1 MRRARA
7 FLVVALV
14 ALAGCTAGGGSS
26 QEPKPQTATDQ
37 TPVTITFW
45 HGFSAPR
52 EKRVFAKVIDQ
63 FHQSHPWITVKV
75 VGNINDDKI
84 VSSIH
89 GGNPPDVAQ
98 SFTTDNVG
106 KFCSSGAWVDLN
118 PYIKQ
123 DGTDVN
129 AIPAAAQAYTQ
140 YKGNRC
146 ALPQLADAY
155 GLYYNTELLAK
166 AGFKSPPKTLSELTE
181 MAKRLTQRNSD
192 GSIKVAGLVPY
203 WGFYENVPAH
213 LAPAWGAQWFSPDG
227 KSNLSRDPR
236 WAQMLRW
243 QKSLIDF
250 YGYDKITRFV
260 AGAGDEFSSSQ
271 VFETG
276 KMAMALDGEWRVA
289 FLADEHPELKYATA
303 PFPAAD
309 DQSGQYGAGFISGNI
324 IGIPKGAKHP
334 AAAWQLVKYLAFD
347 TSALVTLSNELR
359 NVPTTTAA
367 LQSPQIKPD
376 PNFKTFLDIFANPK
390 SAAVP
395 VNPAGSVNQDLFQTF
410 AEKYQAGKVADLEA
424 GLKALD
430 RQIDNQ
436 IAQDTGGGAP

>member
-1 MRRARA
+1 
-7 FLVVALV
+7 
-14 ALAGCTAGGGSS
+14 
-26 QEPKPQTATDQ
+26 
-37 TPVTITFW
+37 
-45 HGFSAPR
+45 
-52 EKRVFAKVIDQ
+52 
-63 FHQSHPWITVKV
+63 
-75 VGNINDDKI
+75 
-84 VSSIH
+84 
-89 GGNPPDVAQ
+89 
-98 SFTTDNVG
+98 
-106 KFCSSGAWVDLN
+106 
-118 PYIKQ
+118 
-123 DGTDVN
+123 
-129 AIPAAAQAYTQ
+129 
-140 YKGNRC
+140 
-146 ALPQLADAY
+146 
-155 GLYYNTELLAK
+155 
-166 AGFKSPPKTLSELTE
+166 
-181 MAKRLTQRNSD
+181 
-192 GSIKVAGLVPY
+192 
-203 WGFYENVPAH
+203 
-213 LAPAWGAQWFSPDG
+213 
-227 KSNLSRDPR
+227 
-236 WAQMLRW
+236 
-243 QKSLIDF
+243 
-250 YGYDKITRFV
+250 
-260 AGAGDEFSSSQ
+260 
-271 VFETG
+271 
-276 KMAMALDGEWRVA
+276 MAMALDGEWRVA

-309 DQSGQYGAGFISGNI
+309 DQSGQSGAGFISGNI